1 MMRPMSQREK
11 WLATLVF
18 LIVFAGGNYLMF
30 DSFWKKRQ
38 QLRRDIEVKQRQLHS
53 MRALIENRAFWEQ
66 RDHWLE
72 TSQPKL
78 TNVDTAGVELLERI
92 KALAQK
98 HSILLENPAIR
109 SPEVQP
115 THTSVAIDIET
126 KSPWSP
132 LIAFLHEL
140 QTPGQF
146 VALENANLKIDA
158 TDPTQLRGRFKI
170 ARWYAPQ

>member
-1 MMRPMSQREK
+1 
-11 WLATLVF
+11 
-18 LIVFAGGNYLMF
+18 
-30 DSFWKKRQ
+30 
-38 QLRRDIEVKQRQLHS
+38 
-53 MRALIENRAFWEQ
+53 
-66 RDHWLE
+66 
-72 TSQPKL
+72 
-78 TNVDTAGVELLERI
+78 
-92 KALAQK
+92 
-98 HSILLENPAIR
+98 
-109 SPEVQP
+109 
-115 THTSVAIDIET
+115 VAIDIET

>member
-18 LIVFAGGNYLMF
+18 LIVFIGGNFLLF
-30 DSFWKKRQ
+30 DSFWKSRQ
-38 QLRRDIEVKQRQLHS
+38 QLRRDIDIKNRQLRS
-53 MRALIENRAFWEQ
+53 MHALIENRAYWEQ
-66 RDHWLE
+66 RDQWVAA
-72 TSQPKL
+72 SQPKL

-92 KALAQK
+92 KTLAQK
-98 HSILLENPAIR
+98 HSVLLENPAIR

-146 VALENANLKIDA
+146 VALENTNLKIDA